1 MFLRGRVT
9 GSILSR
15 VRVGSSALFINRRGE
30 AIVSRLSRRPDEFA
44 EKPGRDPDVNTVDRL
59 VPLTYAELR
68 RIAHHHLRRERAG
81 HTIDTTAL
89 VHEAYLRLAPLD
101 SMEWQG
107 RTHFLAMAARAM
119 RRVLV
124 DYAKKRGAQKRGG
137 GRSRVELEPWMVMVD
152 DRGEELLA
160 LDDALERLAAVDE
173 RQCRV
178 VECRFF
184 AGMTIAETAEALGVS
199 VATVKRD
206 WAHARAWLNRALGG

>member
-1 MFLRGRVT
+1 M
-9 GSILSR
+9 
-15 VRVGSSALFINRRGE
+15 GSSALFINRRGE
-30 AIVSRLSRRPDEFA
+30 SILSRSNRRPDEFA
-44 EKPGRDPDVNTVDRL
+44 ESPVRGRELDTVDRL

-68 RIAHHHLRRERAG
+68 RIAHHHLRREREG

-124 DYAKKRGAQKRGG
+124 DYAKQRGAQKRGG

-152 DRGEELLA
+152 DRGQDLLA
-160 LDDALERLAAVDE
+160 LDDALERLANLDE

-184 AGMTIAETAEALGVS
+184 AGMTIAETAEALQVS

-206 WAHARAWLNRALGG
+206 WTHARAWLNRALAG

>member
-1 MFLRGRVT
+1 M
-9 GSILSR
+9 
-15 VRVGSSALFINRRGE
+15 
-30 AIVSRLSRRPDEFA
+30 D
-44 EKPGRDPDVNTVDRL
+44 TVDRL

-68 RIAHHHLRRERAG
+68 QIAHHHLRRERQG

-124 DYAKKRGAQKRGG
+124 DYAKQRGAQKRGG
-137 GRSRVELEPWMVMVD
+137 GRSRVELQPWMVMVD
-152 DRGEELLA
+152 DRGEDLLA
-160 LDDALERLAAVDE
+160 LDDALERLASLDE

-184 AGMTIAETAEALGVS
+184 AGMTIAETAEALQVS

-206 WAHARAWLNRALGG
+206 WTHARAWLNRALGG